1 MIIVLIRET
10 KYLNGNPEIPV
21 YEETPNHY
29 TAKEIVETL
38 LDKTIPLT
46 KITTTQPVSCQ
57 DNFTFVVDIS
67 KLDKPKDIR
76 CDDLGSWEC
85 NGKRCSYCSVDDD
98 GYVVSISTTKPVQDA
113 YHIYALVRRYYRH
126 TTAGDYKKT
135 IAEIYG
141 QHLSNCFVYY
151 MIIHL
156 SCRFCWGSA

>member
-21 YEETPNHY
+21 YEETSNHY

-67 KLDKPKDIR
+67 KLDKPEDIR
-76 CDDLGSWEC
+76 CDDLGSPGNVTE
-85 NGKRCSYCSVDDD
+85 NGV
-98 GYVVSISTTKPVQDA
+98 
-113 YHIYALVRRYYRH
+113 HIAVL
-126 TTAGDYKKT
+126 TMMDMLCPSAQLNQYKMHIT
-135 IAEIYG
+135 FM
-141 QHLSNCFVYY
+141 L
-151 MIIHL
+151 
-156 SCRFCWGSA
+156 